1 MEIKILLLMLLCHII
16 DDFVLQPICLS
27 KLKQKDW
34 WEKHIYENVM
44 YRDDYKMALFI
55 HSMSWSIMISL
66 PIILFI
72 DFPDYL
78 LFTMFVINLLIHY
91 YIDDLKAN
99 KLSINLMTDQF
110 IHMLQ
115 IVFYWAIVLIQTN
128 YHITFFN

>member
-44 YRDDYKMALFI
+44 YKDDYKMALFI

-78 LFTMFVINLLIHY
+78 LFTMFVMNLLIHY

-128 YHITFFN
+128 

>member
-44 YRDDYKMALFI
+44 YKDDYKMALFI

-99 KLSINLMTDQF
+99 KLSINLMADQF